1 MFFREGILMHLDKQA
16 CCASYSA
23 TGTFRVW
30 RAAQADRAMIP
41 QGERRDGGAGCCV
54 QTSCGGLEAMTHTR

>member
-1 MFFREGILMHLDKQA
+1 MVFQEGILLHLDKQA
-16 CCASYSA
+16 YCASYSA
-23 TGTFRVW
+23 AGTLRVW

-41 QGERRDGGAGCCV
+41 NREGRTGGAGCCV

>member
-1 MFFREGILMHLDKQA
+1 MVFQEGILMHLDKQA

-41 QGERRDGGAGCCV
+41 QGERRDGGAGCRV
-54 QTSCGGLEAMTHTR
+54 QTNCGGLLAMTHTR